1 MDEKNGKRLETQK
14 IVYSSIQY
22 PLQTSTTERGKLVF
36 FEGSQQF
43 ELEDLL
49 HASAEML
56 GKGSFGTAY
65 KVMLEYAN
73 VVAVKRLKDVHG
85 QGRRD
90 FEQHMELLGRLEL
103 L

>member
-1 MDEKNGKRLETQK
+1 M
-14 IVYSSIQY
+14 VS
-22 PLQTSTTERGKLVF
+22 ERGKLVF
-36 FEGSQQF
+36 FEGTRQF

-49 HASAEML
+49 RASAEML

-65 KVMLEYAN
+65 KVVLEDAN

-90 FEQHMELLGRLEL
+90 FEQYMELLGRLVL